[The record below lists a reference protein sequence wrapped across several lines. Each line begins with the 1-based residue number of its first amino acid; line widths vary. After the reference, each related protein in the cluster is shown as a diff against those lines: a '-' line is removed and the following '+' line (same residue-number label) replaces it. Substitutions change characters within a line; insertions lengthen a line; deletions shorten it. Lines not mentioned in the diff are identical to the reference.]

1 VKHTW
6 ALTKIRILLSLRN
19 KTFMFFGIIMP
30 LAFLF
35 FFVFIFGKHESER
48 IAFVLGSIL
57 TITVMGSFWGL
68 SVQLVMFREQGILR
82 RFRLAPV
89 GAGAL
94 LASSIFSNYVLIL
107 PPVAIE
113 IVICRYLFRM
123 HTWGNLWYVFV
134 LVSIGA
140 ATFSSFGLIVASVT
154 NTMQETQVINNLI
167 WSAFLFLSGAT
178 VPLSVLPGWIQRV
191 CLFSPATYMVTG
203 LQGAMTHMA
212 TPREVLT
219 DVIALAVGL
228 GVSFE
233 ISRQLFRWEPEAK
246 ASSRAKL
253 WVVAAMIPFLL
264 FGIYENIYSDRLSH
278 IQQVSSAVFGGD
290 DSSHGSGQN

>member
-1 VKHTW
+1 
-6 ALTKIRILLSLRN
+6 
-19 KTFMFFGIIMP
+19 
-30 LAFLF
+30 
-35 FFVFIFGKHESER
+35 
-48 IAFVLGSIL
+48 
-57 TITVMGSFWGL
+57 
-68 SVQLVMFREQGILR
+68 
-82 RFRLAPV
+82 
-89 GAGAL
+89 
-94 LASSIFSNYVLIL
+94 
-107 PPVAIE
+107 
-113 IVICRYLFRM
+113 M

-219 DVIALAVGL
+219 DVIALAVGPRGLLRNIAPVISL
-228 GVSFE
+228 GAGSEGVQPREAVGGCGDDPVSPLRHLRKYLQ
-233 ISRQLFRWEPEAK
+233 SA
-246 ASSRAKL
+246 
-253 WVVAAMIPFLL
+253 
-264 FGIYENIYSDRLSH
+264 RLSH
-278 IQQVSSAVFGGD
+278 IHQVSSAVFGGD
-290 DSSHGSGQN
+290 DSSHGSGRN